1 MKPHIKEV
9 LIGLVIGLV
18 ANLAGIYL
26 YIYFFSEQSLEVTL
40 QASVEDGF
48 LGSLIA
54 LGAILNLLTFF
65 VFLKKRQVY
74 RARGVLLATLIA
86 ALAILISKF
95 YG

>member
-9 LIGLVIGLV
+9 LIGLAVGLV

-26 YIYFFSEQSLEVTL
+26 YIFFFSDYDLETTL
-40 QASVEDGF
+40 KGAVENDF

-54 LGAILNLLTFF
+54 LGAILNLLSFF
-65 VFLKKRQVY
+65 VFLKRKQFY

-95 YG
+95 Y